1 MDLRVIDNFL
11 PPDNFKKIES
21 LLLGDNFPWFYNN
34 NVITSIK
41 EIGIY
46 QFTHTFFTNT
56 NDKGKNSSWLDMWNN
71 YIYKI
76 NAKECYRIKANMNI
90 KTISHEPSL
99 WHNDLKH
106 NINCPRKTSVFY
118 INDNNGY
125 TEFRNGDRIESVA
138 NRAIIFDNNLEHR
151 GVSHTLPDHYR
162 IVVNFNYS

>member
-1 MDLRVIDNFL
+1 MEIIDNFL
-11 PPDNFKKIES
+11 SEEEFKNIKNFMES
-21 LLLGDNFPWFYNN
+21 SDFPWFYNDHK
-34 NVITSIK
+34 VIS
-41 EIGIY
+41 GDGQF
-46 QFTHTFFTNT
+46 QFTHNFFTNT
-56 NDKGKNSSWLDMWNN
+56 NNKGKNSAWLDMWNN

-76 NAKECYRIKANMNI
+76 KAKECYRIKANMNI

-99 WHNDLKH
+99 WHSDLKH

>member
-1 MDLRVIDNFL
+1 MEIIDNFL
-11 PPDNFKKIES
+11 SKEEFKSIKNFMES
-21 LLLGDNFPWFYNN
+21 NNFPWFYNDHKN
-34 NVITSIK
+34 QP
-41 EIGIY
+41 GDGQF
-46 QFTHTFFTNT
+46 QFTHTFFTTT
-56 NDKGKNSSWLDMWNN
+56 NNRGKNSDFLDMWNN

-76 NAKECYRIKANMNI
+76 KAKECYRIKANMNI

-99 WHNDLKH
+99 WHSDLKH

>member
-1 MDLRVIDNFL
+1 MEIIDNFL
-11 PPDNFKKIES
+11 SKEEFENIKNFMES
-21 LLLGDNFPWFYNN
+21 VDFPWFYNDHK
-34 NVITSIK
+34 VIR
-41 EIGIY
+41 GDGQF

>member
-1 MDLRVIDNFL
+1 
-11 PPDNFKKIES
+11 
-21 LLLGDNFPWFYNN
+21 
-34 NVITSIK
+34 
-41 EIGIY
+41 
-46 QFTHTFFTNT
+46 
-56 NDKGKNSSWLDMWNN
+56 
-71 YIYKI
+71 
-76 NAKECYRIKANMNI
+76 MNI

>member
-1 MDLRVIDNFL
+1 MEIIDNFL
-11 PPDNFKKIES
+11 SKEEFENIKNFMES
-21 LLLGDNFPWFYNN
+21 VDFPWFYNDLK
-34 NVITSIK
+34 VIR
-41 EIGIY
+41 GDGQF

>member
-1 MDLRVIDNFL
+1 MEIIDNFL
-11 PPDNFKKIES
+11 SKEEFENIKNFMES
-21 LLLGDNFPWFYNN
+21 VDFPWFYNDHK
-34 NVITSIK
+34 VIR
-41 EIGIY
+41 GDGQF

-56 NDKGKNSSWLDMWNN
+56 NDKGKDSSWLDMWNN

>member
-1 MDLRVIDNFL
+1 MEIIDNFL
-11 PPDNFKKIES
+11 SKEEFENIKNFMES
-21 LLLGDNFPWFYNN
+21 VDFPWFYNDHK
-34 NVITSIK
+34 VIR
-41 EIGIY
+41 GDGQF

-56 NDKGKNSSWLDMWNN
+56 NDKVKNSSWLDMWNN

>member
-1 MDLRVIDNFL
+1 MEIIDNFL
-11 PPDNFKKIES
+11 SKEEFENIKNFMES
-21 LLLGDNFPWFYNN
+21 VDFPWFYNDHK
-34 NVITSIK
+34 VIR
-41 EIGIY
+41 GDGQF

-138 NRAIIFDNNLEHR
+138 NRAFIFDNNLEHR